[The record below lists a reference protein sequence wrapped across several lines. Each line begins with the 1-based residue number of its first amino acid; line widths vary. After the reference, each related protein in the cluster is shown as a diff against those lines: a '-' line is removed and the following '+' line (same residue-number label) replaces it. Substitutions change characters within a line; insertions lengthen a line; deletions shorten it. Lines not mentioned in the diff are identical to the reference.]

1 MIPLCIL
8 DATVRVFVD
17 EDNVLKAIFFQTAE
31 MKKIFESWEWGKRG
45 SLPLVD
51 PI

>member
-17 EDNVLKAIFFQTAE
+17 KDNVLKAIFFQTAE
-31 MKKIFESWEWGKRG
+31 MKKIKVKIW
-45 SLPLVD
+45 VMD
-51 PI
+51 AI